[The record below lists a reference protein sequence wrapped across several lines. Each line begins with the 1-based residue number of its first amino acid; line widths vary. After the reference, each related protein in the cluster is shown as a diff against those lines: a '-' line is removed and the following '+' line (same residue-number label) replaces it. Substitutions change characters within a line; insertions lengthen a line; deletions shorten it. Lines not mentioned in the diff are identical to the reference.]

1 MRFLKYCFRRDQYN
15 YWDNQEADLT
25 ALTVPLFAS
34 PQAPALLT
42 TPSTPPALV
51 PTTPPT
57 LVSATPLPLLTIRH
71 HILTCK
77 RFVMFDKVF
86 YLHITQLKMFM
97 IILNALYLFENCSEV
112 NIWLV
117 G

>member
-15 YWDNQEADLT
+15 YWENQETELT
-25 ALTVPLFAS
+25 ALTVPHSAEG
-34 PQAPALLT
+34 PALT
-42 TPSTPPALV
+42 TPATPPALV
-51 PTTPPT
+51 LTTPPT

-97 IILNALYLFENCSEV
+97 IILNALYLFENSSEV